1 MFLGLICFQKRSYN
15 SQLLLLFH
23 HNHLCLKKIYG
34 KIFQSPLGQPCCFL
48 DSPSPSRQLSMHCAW
63 QDQCWLSCTPD
74 RNASLNW
81 MQPLACCLNAT
92 GSSPTYPNN
101 LILPLRCHKKLQ
113 QPGAKL
119 SLPCPAC
126 LPGKV
131 LVQSQQKCSTLWSTL
146 ASNKKPLQLLTSTGF
161 SSSHAEDQRRYKH
174 KEAGMSLMVLKAV
187 LSYWGGHCKATQ
199 STGTQT
205 HPMCTTPASKQV
217 KGFPFHKYLN
227 VIIFCVKVPK
237 RHIQKP

>member
-1 MFLGLICFQKRSYN
+1 MFKEDLWENIPITPGPA
-15 SQLLLLFH
+15 LLFLRQPFPQQAAVH
-23 HNHLCLKKIYG
+23 ALCLTGPMLAVLHTRQKC
-34 KIFQSPLGQPCCFL
+34 QLEL
-48 DSPSPSRQLSMHCAW
+48 DAA
-63 QDQCWLSCTPD
+63 SC
-74 RNASLNW
+74 
-81 MQPLACCLNAT
+81 CCLNAT
-92 GSSPTYPNN
+92 GSSPTYPSN

-205 HPMCTTPASKQV
+205 HPMCTMPASKQV